1 MGSITF
7 QLMIITLVS
16 KFTGLLRESVF
27 GAAFGTSMIKDVYV
41 TSETITA
48 LLFSFLFVSVQ
59 SIFIPLYNR
68 VLNNKDR
75 KNADLFTS
83 NFTNVLLVISVVIV
97 IVAVLLM
104 DKFVS
109 IVAAGYTGEKFETA
123 VYFTRIRMFGI
134 FFSAANACMISYL
147 NIYNDFRTPA
157 FTGIISNIVLIN
169 VAIISAY
176 FQSIELLVGGTI
188 LSVAVQYIMFPR
200 ALKKVGYNH
209 KLYLD
214 FKDNNL
220 KHALALAL
228 PVMFSIVV
236 NDVSIIIDQ
245 TIASSIVTDGGVSA
259 LDYAQKIYQIIYGIV
274 IVSIVTAAYPRM
286 SKLAQSDKI
295 KEMKSVTVDSITMGL
310 ILIIPATIGLMLF
323 AEPVVRLFYERRA
336 FTAESTMMTAGAL
349 FWYAPGLIAL
359 IFTNL
364 LNRVFYSLGDT
375 KTPVVISIIQVA
387 IDVVLN
393 ITLSRLFGLNGL
405 AASTAIG
412 NWFAAFAYL
421 IFIRRRLGNM
431 QLTSMFTSTVKIS
444 MATVVMALIA
454 FATFT
459 YLPIGNEVIRLVLA
473 ILAAAITYGITVLL
487 LRVPEVEM
495 LKDSLLKKFKRNK

>member
-7 QLMIITLVS
+7 QLMIITLIS

-59 SIFIPLYNR
+59 AIFIPLYNN
-68 VLNNKDR
+68 VLNKKDR
-75 KNADLFTS
+75 KGADLFTS
-83 NFTNVLLVISVVIV
+83 NFTNVLLVISAVIV
-97 IVAVLLM
+97 VVAILFM

-109 IVAAGYTGEKFETA
+109 LVAAGYTGEKFETA

-147 NIYNDFRTPA
+147 NIYNDFRTPG
-157 FTGIISNIVLIN
+157 FTGIIANIVLIN
-169 VAIISAY
+169 VAIISARLN
-176 FQSIELLVGGTI
+176 SIELLVGGTI
-188 LSVAVQYIMFPR
+188 LSVALQYIMFPR
-200 ALKKVGYNH
+200 ALKKVGYSHN
-209 KLYLD
+209 LFVD
-214 FKDNNL
+214 FKDSNL

-286 SKLAQSDKI
+286 SKLAQSNKI

-323 AEPVVRLFYERRA
+323 AEPIVRLFYERRA
-336 FTAESTMMTAGAL
+336 FTPESTLMTAGAL

-375 KTPVVISIIQVA
+375 KTPVVISVIQVA

-393 ITLSRLFGLNGL
+393 IVLSRLFGLNGL

-412 NWFAAFAYL
+412 NGFGAVAYL
-421 IFIRRRLGNM
+421 VFIRKRLGNM
-431 QLTSMFTSTVKIS
+431 QLKSMLTSTLKIGL
-444 MATVVMALIA
+444 ATVIMALIA
-454 FATFT
+454 YATFT
-459 YLPIGNEVIRLVLA
+459 YLPFSSEVIRLGLA
-473 ILAAAITYGITVLL
+473 ILVAFIVYGTSVLL
-487 LRVPEVEM
+487 LRIPEVKF
-495 LKDSLLKKFKRNK
+495 LKDSFFKRFKRNK